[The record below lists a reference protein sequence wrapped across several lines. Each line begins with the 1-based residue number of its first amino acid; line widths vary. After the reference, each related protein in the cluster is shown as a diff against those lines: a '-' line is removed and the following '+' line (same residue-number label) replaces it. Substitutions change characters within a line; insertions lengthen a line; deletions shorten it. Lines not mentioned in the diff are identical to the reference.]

1 MCGRY
6 ALHSSPE
13 VIALQFGLRA
23 APAWPPRYNI
33 APTQLAPIVRMAGK
47 GGREMAIA
55 RWGLIPSWAK
65 DMAMGARMNNA
76 RAETVADKPAFR
88 AAYRRRRCLVPADGW
103 YEWKQEG
110 GRKQP
115 YFMHLREGGLA
126 GLAALWEEWIS
137 PDGSPIESY
146 AVLTTDASVDA
157 AQVHERMPVIVTR
170 EQQSLWLEGE
180 AKEAGSLLRP
190 LEAGKLAFHRV
201 DRRMSVA
208 RVDDAQCIEPVSG
221 EEPQSAVKSAE
232 VKSQKSKSGA
242 GGQGRLL

>member
-115 YFMHLREGGLA
+115 YYLQLREGGLA

-146 AVLTTDASVDA
+146 AVVTTDASVDA
-157 AQVHERMPVIVTR
+157 AQVHERMPVIVAR

-201 DRRMSVA
+201 DRRMSGA

-232 VKSQKSKSGA
+232 VKLKKSKSGA